1 VFINKAN
8 VYQTIQPVRHTPLE
22 QGHRQPPKVTGDRS
36 IIKTILRLMLVCLLV
51 FILANEPPKQIKA
64 EVQSVTVTK
73 KAVVATSVTPTV
85 APVPTPEPVQP
96 MSNREIGQ
104 QMASEKGWTG
114 DQWLCLEKL
123 WTNESN
129 WQHTAANYQGSGA
142 YGIAQALPAEKMA
155 SYGEDYLTN
164 PRTQIAWGLDYI
176 ANRYQTPCGALSF
189 WNSQLPNHWY

>member
-1 VFINKAN
+1 MK
-8 VYQTIQPVRHTPLE
+8 
-22 QGHRQPPKVTGDRS
+22 S
-36 IIKTILRLMLVCLLV
+36 ILRLALVCLLV
-51 FILANEPPKQIKA
+51 FILANEPPKQQALA
-64 EVQSVTVTK
+64 EVK
-73 KAVVATSVTPTV
+73 PVVVEQQIVTPT
-85 APVPTPEPVQP
+85 PTPEPVQP

-104 QMASEKGWTG
+104 QMASDKGWTG

-176 ANRYQTPCGALSF
+176 QNRYQTPCGALSF
-189 WNSQLPNHWY
+189 WNSKYPHWY